1 MIHAKLMNLK
11 IYTDQEDAETIHIVE
26 ECVLVQYINIVKEKT
41 IVRLQILVPL
51 KKTLQDSVLTIISA
65 RDQGHVA

>member
-11 IYTDQEDAETIHIVE
+11 IYTGQEDAETILIVE

-51 KKTLQDSVLTIISA
+51 KKTLLDSVLTIISA